1 MDEFQVV
8 LKGRLVMKFSFFG
21 HLGAVRG
28 RVIRETPTERRSFSH
43 LDLR

>member
-28 RVIRETPTERRSFSH
+28 EGYQRNTERTTFF
-43 LDLR
+43 